1 MDGKDAKA
9 ENLMLSIWSGKESHK
24 CDGNIYGYS
33 MLSHILMSRTKKAIG
48 KKYSLMKVI
57 TNFF

>member
-1 MDGKDAKA
+1 MDGKDIKA
-9 ENLMLSIWSGKESHK
+9 ENLMLSIWSGKETHK

-33 MLSHILMSRTKKAIG
+33 MLSHIIMSRTKKAIG
-48 KKYSLMKVI
+48 KKYSIMRVI